1 MPDYFFHSNWL
12 DLINREKIF
21 LFFDFDGTLVPI
33 MKNPDDCYLSDN
45 VRESLWNLKN
55 KIKIAIISGRDLED
69 LKRRVCV
76 DGIYY
81 SGSHGLQIE
90 GPDIEYYDSEAQR
103 LKPNLDKIYTKVKE
117 LSDKFAGAFIEKKSF
132 SFTLHYRQ
140 VEDKQRKELKNL
152 FFEIID
158 SFGEKNIKVLNGKMV
173 FEVLP
178 AVDWNKGRAVSF
190 MLNKFDEIT
199 LPIFFGDDL
208 TDETVFKEIK
218 DIGLSVKIGYSKNTI
233 AKYFLKNQAEVY
245 KFIKIIQKALNV

>member
-1 MPDYFFHSNWL
+1 
-12 DLINREKIF
+12 
-21 LFFDFDGTLVPI
+21 
-33 MKNPDDCYLSDN
+33 
-45 VRESLWNLKN
+45 
-55 KIKIAIISGRDLED
+55 
-69 LKRRVCV
+69 
-76 DGIYY
+76 
-81 SGSHGLQIE
+81 
-90 GPDIEYYDSEAQR
+90 
-103 LKPNLDKIYTKVKE
+103 
-117 LSDKFAGAFIEKKSF
+117 
-132 SFTLHYRQ
+132 
-140 VEDKQRKELKNL
+140 
-152 FFEIID
+152 
-158 SFGEKNIKVLNGKMV
+158 MV